1 VKHYSTEEWID
12 FVNQVATEAMSV
24 KMQQHLDSGC
34 KGCADSVAIWQRVR
48 EGAAAEAGYQPPD
61 GIVRTAKAMFTGSGL
76 AEGRSAV
83 SLLFDSF
90 AQPLLAGVRST
101 SVGER
106 QLLYHAGSFFLHLQI
121 SARTDT
127 GRVSVM
133 GQLLNPV
140 HPDEVL
146 SEVSV
151 VVSNRKGGAFR
162 ATTNQFGEFAGEV
175 DRSESLEFQL
185 PGAAGKDIVVSVKG
199 LNDGRGDL
207 Q

>member
-1 VKHYSTEEWID
+1 VKHYRTQEWID
-12 FVNQVATEAMSV
+12 FVNQAATETMQME
-24 KMQQHLDSGC
+24 MQQHLDSGC
-34 KGCADSVAIWQRVR
+34 KSCADSVAIWQRVR
-48 EGAAAEAGYQPPD
+48 QGVAAEAGYQPPD
-61 GIVRTAKAMFTGSGL
+61 GIVRMAKAMFAANAL
-76 AEGRSAV
+76 AEGRNAV

-101 SVGER
+101 SMDAR
-106 QLLYHAGSFFLHLQI
+106 QMLYHAGSFFLHLQI

-127 GRVSVM
+127 DRISVM

-146 SEVSV
+146 SEASV
-151 VVSNRKGGAFR
+151 VVSNRKGGTFR

-175 DRSESLEFQL
+175 DRSDSLDFQL
-185 PGAAGKDIVVSVKG
+185 PGVAGKEIVVSVKG
-199 LNDGRGDL
+199 LDDGRGGP